1 MINEKQFDLVVSDV
15 EMPRMD
21 GFALTRRIK
30 SSNKHMHLPV
40 ILVTALSSDRH
51 KALGISSGADAYL
64 VKSEF
69 ERSDLL
75 EVINQLV

>member
-1 MINEKQFDLVVSDV
+1 
-15 EMPRMD
+15 
-21 GFALTRRIK
+21 
-30 SSNKHMHLPV
+30 MHLPV
-40 ILVTALSSDRH
+40 VLVTALSSDRH

-75 EVINQLV
+75 EVINQLL